1 MFLARTSKVPYSQE
15 LVYPKDEPGIA
26 GDQHITSAQQLRIG
40 AGITVGC
47 GRIWGAFEL
56 SGTFGRAALGEE
68 TLAGQYWE
76 ETLIGRREGFGR
88 TFSGQADVGG
98 GDSASSEQ

>member
-1 MFLARTSKVPYSQE
+1 MFLARTSKVPFSQE

-40 AGITVGC
+40 AGITVGW
-47 GRIWGAFEL
+47 GRVWGAFEL

-76 ETLIGRREGFGR
+76 EGGFWR

>member
-15 LVYPKDEPGIA
+15 LLYPKNGPGIA

-40 AGITVGC
+40 AGTTGGW

-76 ETLIGRREGFGR
+76 ETDREEGGFWENILWPGRCWGR
-88 TFSGQADVGG
+88 GLCQL
-98 GDSASSEQ
+98 